1 MGQTG
6 VDVIVAGDR
15 MDLGLASEAA
25 KRAGEDDPVMVLV
38 EGAAAQFIVAVYRL
52 SEPFAGEQGL
62 PVHREFQ
69 DALRRCGHAN
79 GLPWQAQSS
88 R

>member
-1 MGQTG
+1 
-6 VDVIVAGDR
+6 

-69 DALRRCGHAN
+69 GCAEAMRTR
-79 GLPWQAQSS
+79 
-88 R
+88 